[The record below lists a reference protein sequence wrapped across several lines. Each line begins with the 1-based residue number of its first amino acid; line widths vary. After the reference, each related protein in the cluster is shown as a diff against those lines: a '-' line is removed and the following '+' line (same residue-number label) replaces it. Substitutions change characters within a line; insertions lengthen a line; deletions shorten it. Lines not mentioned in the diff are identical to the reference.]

1 MDNKKEEPFSPG
13 ELGSTGDTT
22 NIVNNQEKSS
32 KGLKTL
38 NPTKLKTPFKTMS
51 CNQLIEN
58 CKNEPAQQKLIGN
71 LIYKDEQTILFSP
84 TALGKSLLAFS
95 MGLSVS
101 KGIDLDLGNNLILK
115 NEVGV
120 MNVILFDFELSARQ
134 LRDRIGNI
142 DIPNNF
148 FISKINRGKLLDGG
162 PDKIFKYIKR
172 EAESVNA
179 KFIIIDNIT
188 KIGNDLE
195 KGENAIKFMEPLWE
209 LVRNEGYTV
218 LIIAHTTKLDRKL
231 PLTSDNLGGSSKI
244 AQLADS
250 LIGINEVN
258 SEEGNKVYIKQ
269 IKTRNGALVYGKNNV
284 ICTEIIK
291 ENNGFV
297 RHLCYDT
304 CSEFKALSGGLKSD
318 GNYNKKMFAAA
329 NYFYHSSYNK
339 ASEATGLPSS
349 TLKQRVKSLE
359 TKFKMD
365 YDNLKKM
372 EHKDLKDQMH
382 IYSDNDNE

>member
-1 MDNKKEEPFSPG
+1 MSFQRKEPFSPG
-13 ELGSTGDTT
+13 ELGSMVDTT

-38 NPTKLKTPFKTMS
+38 NPTKLKTPFKTKT
-51 CNQLIEN
+51 CKQLIED
-58 CKNEPAQQKLIGN
+58 CKNEPPQQKLIGN

-101 KGIDLDLGNNLILK
+101 KGIDLNLGNNLILI

-120 MNVILFDFELSARQ
+120 MNVILFDFELSGRQ

-142 DIPNNF
+142 EIPNNF
-148 FISKINRGKLLDGG
+148 FISKIDRGKLLDGG

-195 KGENAIKFMEPLWE
+195 KGENAIKFMEPLWD

-284 ICTEIIK
+284 ICTEIMK
-291 ENNGFV
+291 DTNGFV
-297 RHLCYDT
+297 RHFCYDT
-304 CSEFKALSGGLKSD
+304 CPEYLALREDSKSNE
-318 GNYNKKMFAAA
+318 NYYKKMFAAA
-329 NYFYHSSYNK
+329 SYFYHGSYDK
-339 ASEATGLPSS
+339 ASEATRIPSS
-349 TLKQRVKSLE
+349 TLKQQVKSLL
-359 TKFKMD
+359 KNYKID
-365 YDNLKKM
+365 YDSLKKM
-372 EHKDLKDQMH
+372 NPKDLKDQMF
-382 IYSDNDNE
+382 IYSNKDRE